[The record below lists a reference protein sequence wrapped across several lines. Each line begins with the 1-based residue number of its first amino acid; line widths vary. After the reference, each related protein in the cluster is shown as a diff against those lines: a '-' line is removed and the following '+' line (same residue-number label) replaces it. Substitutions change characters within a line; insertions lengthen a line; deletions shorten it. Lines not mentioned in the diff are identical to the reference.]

1 MDLDRGLSCSLV
13 AFLERLAHDRIGGD
27 GLGGL
32 GGFGNVPTNGEVALA
47 SRGLANLD

>member
-1 MDLDRGLSCSLV
+1 MDLDRGLSSSLV
-13 AFLERLAHDRIGGD
+13 AILERLAHDRIGGN

-32 GGFGNVPTNGEVALA
+32 GGFRNVPTNGEVALA